1 MATVAPQRPNLTGLA
16 ANFAAASVG
25 GDKFDPGERVMLHV
39 KNASAGAVTVTIE
52 TPNTILGLAVAD
64 AQVSVPAGGERYIG
78 PFPREHFAGSDG
90 LVSVTWSAT
99 ASVTFAVIAV

>member
-16 ANFAAASVG
+16 ATYAAASAG
-25 GDKFDPGERVMLHV
+25 GDKFDPGERVVLHV
-39 KNASAGAVTVTIE
+39 KNASAASVTVTVV

-64 AQVSVPAGGERYIG
+64 AQVAVPAGAERFIG

-90 LVSVTWSAT
+90 LVSVTWSAA
-99 ASVTFAVIAV
+99 ASVTFAVVAV

>member
-1 MATVAPQRPNLTGLA
+1 MATVAPQRPNLSGLA
-16 ANFAAASVG
+16 ATYAAASAG
-25 GDKFDPGERVMLHV
+25 GDKFDPGEHVMAHV
-39 KNASAGAVTVTIE
+39 KNASAAAVTVTIV
-52 TPNTILGLAVAD
+52 TPNTVVGLAVAD
-64 AQVSVPAGGERYIG
+64 AGGSVPAGGDRFFG